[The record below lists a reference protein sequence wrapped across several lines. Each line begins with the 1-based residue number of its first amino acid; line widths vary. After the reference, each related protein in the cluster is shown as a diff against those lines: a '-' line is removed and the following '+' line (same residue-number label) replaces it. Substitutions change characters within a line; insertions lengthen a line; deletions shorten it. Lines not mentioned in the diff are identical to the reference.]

1 MAKNESAEK
10 AVRGIRRRTR
20 RRFSAPG
27 VPVGVRHKSRI
38 RTSRQ
43 NAAFLP
49 YPHGMAEAT
58 ADVGVFVGTPG
69 VRWRGHFCGRVTRY
83 ALGDRSTSIRVGLEQ
98 RLTLT
103 SNAALRAST
112 AFERDFGE
120 SWLHA
125 VVSWNLYF

>member
-1 MAKNESAEK
+1 
-10 AVRGIRRRTR
+10 
-20 RRFSAPG
+20 
-27 VPVGVRHKSRI
+27 
-38 RTSRQ
+38 
-43 NAAFLP
+43 
-49 YPHGMAEAT
+49 MAEAT
-58 ADVGVFVGTPG
+58 ADVAPDLEDDVALGGGGGVGIFIGTPG
-69 VRWRGHFCGRVTRY
+69 VRWRAHFCGRDTRF

-120 SWLHA
+120 SWLLA